1 MTEPVEPPPNSVC
14 KDSLHTAPV
23 EPPREMV
30 ERALKWLEQQHWCG
44 DPLEMDVQSLTAEFT
59 ALRSQTLEE
68 AAQKIKDEAETIM
81 RDYVMAGPAGIVK
94 GCIAAIRG
102 LMGRC
107 GT

>member
-1 MTEPVEPPPNSVC
+1 
-14 KDSLHTAPV
+14 
-23 EPPREMV
+23 MV
-30 ERALKWLEQQHWCG
+30 ALAADYFSGAWIGSYES
-44 DPLEMDVQSLTAEFT
+44 EAVQSLTAEFT